1 MRVSALKDMR
11 CGLTPVAVVI
21 TNYNSWALAQ
31 KCAQSCLDHD
41 AGRIGTLLVY
51 DDCSTTPAPGDFP
64 RQATVFRS
72 ETNLGL
78 TRSLNAALR
87 MTTENLVVVFDA
99 DAHPTTPFCR
109 AVTGMFDE
117 DSRLGLVAFRTIG
130 SSGQPTESYTT
141 EPNFWSILLGQ
152 ALAAKVDRWVRDRS
166 GRLSVFTCAMA
177 FRRRAF
183 DEIGGFDEAFDWLD
197 LDHDF
202 SMRMNRAGWGV
213 AICPE
218 PRVFHEGGGSPQ
230 LMRHRLLRFYKNR
243 WYLLKKFDRIP
254 APALLRILIGLR
266 LRIEYFILVLFG
278 RLLFRDP
285 WSREDK
291 ILGRKELIAFWNRN

>member
-1 MRVSALKDMR
+1 M
-11 CGLTPVAVVI
+11 T
-21 TNYNSWALAQ
+21 
-31 KCAQSCLDHD
+31 
-41 AGRIGTLLVY
+41 
-51 DDCSTTPAPGDFP
+51 
-64 RQATVFRS
+64 S
-72 ETNLGL
+72 EDI
-78 TRSLNAALR
+78 
-87 MTTENLVVVFDA
+87 VVVFDA
-99 DAHPTTPFCR
+99 DAYPATPFCE
-109 AVTGMFDE
+109 AVSNMFVQDFG
-117 DSRLGLVAFRTIG
+117 LGLVALQTFG
-130 SSGQPTESYTT
+130 SSGHDTESYTT

-177 FRRRAF
+177 VRRRAF
-183 DEIGGFDEAFDWLD
+183 DELGGFDEAFDWLD

-230 LMRHRLLRFYKNR
+230 LMRHRLLRSYKNR

-266 LRIEYFILVLFG
+266 LRIEYLILVLFG

-285 WSREDK
+285 WFREDK
-291 ILGRKELIAFWNRN
+291 ILGRKELIAFWNRNQM